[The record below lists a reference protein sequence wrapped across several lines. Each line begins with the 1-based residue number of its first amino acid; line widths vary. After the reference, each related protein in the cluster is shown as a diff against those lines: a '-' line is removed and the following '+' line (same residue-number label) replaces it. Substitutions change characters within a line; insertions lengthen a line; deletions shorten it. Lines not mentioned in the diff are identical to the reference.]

1 MNVANYLA
9 VNACR
14 FPERTVIYQGDVP
27 VHSYASLA
35 SEASRWAAYFTD
47 ELNLMPGDRV
57 AIFLANSSAYI
68 EVLWGAW
75 YAGLVAVPINYKLSA
90 DEVNYIVEDSSS
102 RVLITLNDEVANKLV
117 NGVIL
122 SPVLPSSFVGKHAA
136 FTHPLFCPPEAAA
149 WIFYTSGTTGKP
161 KGATLTHLNLA
172 TMSACYVA
180 NIETVTSESKLVHF
194 APMSHGSGLYM
205 VPYLM
210 AGGANI
216 IPSYARFSG
225 EHFISTLANHRHVS
239 MFLAP
244 TMVRRVIDY
253 LAVHHPEFSPDHID
267 TITYGGGPMYAKDLN
282 DALTV
287 FGLRM
292 VQIYGQG
299 ESPMSITY
307 LAKHQH
313 QSLAQLHNA
322 KSDKGVPLLPVGQS
336 HPQLEVT
343 VQDKTGT
350 CLPFG
355 EEGEV
360 CVRGDTVM
368 RGYWNNPEANQATLS
383 NGWLHTGDIG
393 YIDSRGFLYL
403 TDRLKDVIISGG
415 TNIYPREVE
424 EVLLQYPGIKEVSVV
439 GQHDDAWGEVVI
451 AFISCAETID
461 EDALDHFC
469 LSKMARFKRPKAY
482 HVVDDLP
489 KNAYGKILKTK
500 LRQLLDAKKY

>member
-9 VNACR
+9 VNAR
-14 FPERTVIYQGDVP
+14 QFPERTVIYEGEMP
-27 VHSYASLA
+27 VHSYESLA
-35 SEASRWAAYFTD
+35 SAASRWATYFTD
-47 ELNLMPGDRV
+47 KLSLVPGDRV

-68 EVLWGAW
+68 EVLCGAW
-75 YAGLVAVPINYKLSA
+75 YAGLVVVPINYKLSA
-90 DEVNYIVEDSSS
+90 DEVRYIIEDSGC
-102 RVLITLNDEVANKLV
+102 RVLITLNDEVANKVANLT
-117 NGVIL
+117 VIL
-122 SPVLPSSFVGKHAA
+122 PPVLPDGFIGK
-136 FTHPLFCPPEAAA
+136 FTHPLFCPSEMAA

-172 TMSACYVA
+172 VMSACYVA
-180 NIETVTSESKLVHF
+180 NIETVTAESKLVHF
-194 APMSHGSGLYM
+194 APMSHGSGLYV

-225 EHFISTLANHRHVS
+225 EHFISTLANHQNVS

-253 LAVHHPEFSPDHID
+253 LIVHQPEFRPDHID

-282 DALTV
+282 DALMV

-299 ESPMSITY
+299 ESPMTITY

-313 QSLAQLHNA
+313 QILAQFSNEE
-322 KSDKGVPLLPVGQS
+322 SDNVPPLLPVGQS

-343 VQDKTGT
+343 VQDTAGT
-350 CLPFG
+350 CLPVG
-355 EEGEV
+355 KEGEI

-368 RGYWNNPEANQATLS
+368 SGYWNNPAANQATLS

-439 GQHDDAWGEVVI
+439 GQRDDAWGEVVI
-451 AFISCAETID
+451 AFISCVEPID
-461 EDALDHFC
+461 TDALDLFC
-469 LSKMARFKRPKAY
+469 LSNMARFKRPKAY
-482 HVVDDLP
+482 HVVDNLP

-500 LRQLLDAKKY
+500 LRSLLDANV